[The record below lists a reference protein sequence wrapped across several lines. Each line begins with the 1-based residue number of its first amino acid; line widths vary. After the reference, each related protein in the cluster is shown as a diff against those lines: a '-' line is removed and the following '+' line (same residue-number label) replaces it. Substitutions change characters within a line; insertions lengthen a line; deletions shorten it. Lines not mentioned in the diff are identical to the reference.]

1 MKKGYKQGMFTPLSP
16 TKYKG
21 SQPIV
26 YRSEPELLLM
36 KWMDKHPSIIEWSS
50 ESIIIPY
57 IKPTDNRVHRYY
69 MDFSCVF
76 QDAKGNRVRYLIEY
90 KPSKQTVAP
99 KDTAGKSSTTLLK
112 EKIMFAVNMAKW
124 NAAKSFAENQGY
136 KFLIITE
143 KNLS

>member
-1 MKKGYKQGMFTPLSP
+1 MKNGYKQGTFTPVAP

-21 SQPIV
+21 SQPII
-26 YRSEPELLLM
+26 YRSEPELLIM
-36 KWMDKHPSIIEWSS
+36 KWMDKHPAIIEWSS
-50 ESIIIPY
+50 ESIVIPY
-57 IKPTDNRVHRYY
+57 LKPTDNKVHRYY

-76 QDAKGNRVRYLIEY
+76 QDCKGNKVRYLIEY

-99 KDTAGKSSTTLLK
+99 KNTLGKSPKTLLH
-112 EKIMFAVNMAKW
+112 EKINFAVNMAKW
-124 NAAKSFAENQGY
+124 NAAKSFAENHGY